1 MNDSVLWKTQNN
13 LFMQNIH
20 PKMNFDV
27 IYSSTKLFKNYKKHS
42 KTMKFFGCCKKKL
55 WLYIKTKRAVER
67 GTEMPLQLQ

>member
-1 MNDSVLWKTQNN
+1 
-13 LFMQNIH
+13 
-20 PKMNFDV
+20 MNFDV